1 MTKEQLDKGYDL
13 ITKIKRQQIKTDFI
27 NENRNNAIKLV
38 VRAVFDEDYKNDK
51 YYPIEDKEIMEL
63 ILSTVSIHECDKLLN
78 LKEEFLKL

>member
-1 MTKEQLDKGYDL
+1 MTKEQLDKGNEL
-13 ITKIKRQQIKTDFI
+13 ITEIKRQQIKTDFI
-27 NENRNNAIKLV
+27 NESRNNAIKLV
-38 VRAVFDEDYKNDK
+38 IRAVFDEDYKNDK